1 MSVLSE
7 AVLQTTRDVA
17 SRRSHQGGAHDR
29 GNNLSPEERL
39 SNAQSIVEV
48 LERGEEIP
56 RGRDGR
62 QRDLGDGGRSVSPT
76 VTRWTAAWG
85 H

>member
-29 GNNLSPEERL
+29 GNSF
-39 SNAQSIVEV
+39 
-48 LERGEEIP
+48 P
-56 RGRDGR
+56 RGKIVKR
-62 QRDLGDGGRSVSPT
+62 T
-76 VTRWTAAWG
+76 V
-85 H
+85 HS